1 LGPDAVSEP
10 AANSQGDPQTAGSER
25 VWSSYFNYFT
35 EVEEHFQKARGT
47 SLFLLSP
54 LDWALIESWK
64 NSGVP
69 LAAVLRGIDIAFE
82 KWRAKRS
89 RMQMVNSLAFCAQPV
104 MLEAQRMADAGS
116 DGTGNAGKAREP
128 EASPFATDEL
138 RKFIEGNAAAVRAT
152 GIAEFGPV
160 ATSLDQIVAE
170 LDVLCRDPEKLEQ
183 RLTVLE
189 QKLVALAR
197 GRQTDEQALA
207 TRVQLDAQL
216 GPYKRKMTAPQI
228 AMLET
233 QFMER
238 ALLESAGLPRLS
250 LFYMG

>member
-1 LGPDAVSEP
+1 LGPNAVS
-10 AANSQGDPQTAGSER
+10 TSE

-69 LAAVLRGIDIAFE
+69 LEAVLRGIDIAFE

-89 RMQMVNSLAFCAQPV
+89 RVQMVNSLAFCSQPV
-104 MLEAQRMADAGS
+104 MVEAQRMADAGT
-116 DGTGNAGKAREP
+116 DHPTERTRQP
-128 EASPFATDEL
+128 EAAPFATDEL
-138 RKFIEGNAAAVRAT
+138 RKFLEGNAAAIRAK
-152 GIAEFGPV
+152 GIPEFEAV
-160 ATSLDQIVAE
+160 AVSLDQIVLEIDA
-170 LDVLCRDPEKLEQ
+170 LKGDLEKLEQ
-183 RLTVLE
+183 RLSVLE

-197 GRQTDEQALA
+197 GRQTDEEALSV
-207 TRVQLDAQL
+207 RVQLDSQL
-216 GPYKRKMTAPQI
+216 GPYKSKMTAPQI
-228 AMLET
+228 AMLEV
-233 QFMER
+233 QFLER
-238 ALLESAGLPRLS
+238 ALLEGAGLPRLS